1 MKRRINISNLMLA
14 ILVLLS
20 FSIGIMTISVKAE
33 EHIHNYEQKIVE
45 PQCGI
50 EGSFSNFCICGAGA
64 ERILPAYP
72 HHFGEWEIIEEPTA
86 ERNGIQQK
94 TCNTCGKNQQASYI
108 CPHKFSKWELTLKPT
123 PTENGE
129 ETRICE
135 KCNRKETRVYIC
147 PHDFSSWDLTTKP
160 TPTKNGIETR
170 ICNICTLEETREF
183 ICTHEDTETTVIKK
197 ATCQNTGYIKINCS
211 LCTVLIEEKE
221 TSKTDCNY
229 SDWIYTKKATPIEN
243 GSKYKYCLTC
253 EHKVTKETTFD
264 RKSGNSIYIES
275 AGINARFVF
284 GDFTQSAVD
293 NNDIVYNTS
302 RLNRTNPIVLGH
314 NYGSLGKLYKAKIGT
329 YIYIMHSSGEVE
341 TYKITVSEHAR
352 EVDGGTDIKGYSTGT
367 RLITYY
373 DTKTLH
379 LYTCYGNERWLVMA
393 KKV

>member
-1 MKRRINISNLMLA
+1 MKTRIKISNLMLA

-72 HHFGEWEIIEEPTA
+72 HHFGEWEVIEEPTA

-94 TCNTCGKNQQASYI
+94 TCSTCGKNQQASYI
-108 CPHKFSKWELTLKPT
+108 CPHKFSKWELTTKPT

-147 PHDFSSWDLTTKP
+147 
-160 TPTKNGIETR
+160 
-170 ICNICTLEETREF
+170 
-183 ICTHEDTETTVIKK
+183 THENTDTTVIKK

-229 SDWIYTKKATPIEN
+229 SDWKIIKKATPIEN
-243 GSKYKYCLTC
+243 GSKTRYCLTC
-253 EHKVTKETTFD
+253 ENKQTKETTFD

-302 RLNRTNPIVLGH
+302 RLNGTNPIVLGH
-314 NYGSLGKLYKAKIGT
+314 NYGSLGKLYNAKIGT

-341 TYKITVSEHAR
+341 VYKITVSEHAR